1 MAGDWI
7 KMRSNLWDD
16 PRVSRLC
23 DITCAKEAAIIGG
36 LYWLWSS
43 ADQHST
49 NGLMSGLT
57 TKAIDRKSGVRG
69 FGDALITIG
78 WISECAEG
86 VQVVRFEEHNGK
98 SAKRRCAESVR
109 KMSARQA
116 DKIQTDGSNLAHL
129 EKEKR
134 EREESKP
141 PSLPAIEEVDKTLE
155 VIDTETGE
163 VKKWAA

>member
-23 DITCAKEAAIIGG
+23 DITGAKEAAIIGG
-36 LYWLWSS
+36 LYWLWAS

-49 NGLMSGLT
+49 NGNLSGLT
-57 TKAIDRKSGVRG
+57 TKAIDRKSGIKG
-69 FGDALITIG
+69 FGEALVTIG
-78 WISECAEG
+78 WVSESANG
-86 VQVVRFEEHNGK
+86 VQVVRFDEHNGK

-109 KMSARQA
+109 KMSARDA
-116 DKIQTDGSNLAHL
+116 DKQQTKSSTDAHL

-134 EREESKP
+134 REESKP
-141 PSLPAIEEVDKTLE
+141 PSLTAIGEVVKTLE
-155 VIDTETGE
+155 VVDTETGE
-163 VKKWAA
+163 VKSWAA